1 MTRATD
7 IQRTSKE
14 ARRARASTTSNDP
27 IERLEATLG
36 AISST
41 PEKRMLIIVN
51 PYATTV
57 SDRLKN
63 LVVYAL
69 RGRYEVD
76 ALDTESRDHATE
88 LCREAAR
95 EGYDVVVAF
104 GGDGTVNEAANGLVG
119 SKTPLSCL
127 PGGRTNVYCRMLG
140 IPTDVVDATEH
151 LLRIADDW
159 HPRWVDLG
167 HVNERAFLF
176 SAGVGLDASV
186 VERVDAHP
194 RLKARLG
201 EWYYT
206 WTGIRTFNRRYLVRP
221 PRLEAELGPDWVPGV
236 TTIVQNAAPYTFFGN
251 RPVDMGEGA
260 TLSSGSLSGVV
271 LERASP
277 IDIPTITWRALSTRA
292 RVSRHRRVR
301 PFSELDSLRVRSV
314 DERPLPLQVDGDYI
328 GEVSEASFRVTP
340 RGILVVS

>member
-1 MTRATD
+1 MAAT
-7 IQRTSKE
+7 
-14 ARRARASTTSNDP
+14 STDP
-27 IERLEATLG
+27 MANLESSLG
-36 AISST
+36 ASAPS
-41 PEKRMLIIVN
+41 KRMLMIVN

-69 RGRYEVD
+69 RGRYQVD
-76 ALDTESRDHATE
+76 AIDTEARDHATE
-88 LCREAAR
+88 LCREAAQ

-104 GGDGTVNEAANGLVG
+104 GGDGTVNEAANGLAG
-119 SKTPLSCL
+119 SETPLSCL

-159 HPRWVDLG
+159 HPRRVDLAR
-167 HVNERAFLF
+167 VNERYFVF

-206 WTGIRTFNRRYLVRP
+206 STGVQTFTRRYLVRP
-221 PRLEAELGPDWVPGV
+221 PRLEVELAGERVTGV
-236 TTIVQNAAPYTFFGN
+236 TAIVQNGEPYSFFGN
-251 RPVDMGEGA
+251 RPVHMGEGA
-260 TLSSGSLSGVV
+260 TLDSGDLAGVV

-277 IDIPTITWRALSTRA
+277 IDIPTIIWRALSKRA
-292 RVSRHRRVR
+292 RLAKHRRVH
-301 PFSELDSLRVRSV
+301 PFTGLSGLRVRSL
-314 DERPLPLQVDGDYI
+314 DGRSLPLQVDGDFI
-328 GEVSEASFRVTP
+328 GEVQDAVFSVAP
-340 RGILVVS
+340 GGIAVVS

>member
-1 MTRATD
+1 MPAT
-7 IQRTSKE
+7 
-14 ARRARASTTSNDP
+14 STDP
-27 IERLEATLG
+27 IERLEAALG
-36 AISST
+36 VETST

-69 RGRYEVD
+69 RGRYLVD

-88 LCREAAR
+88 LCREAAG
-95 EGYDVVVAF
+95 EGYDLVVAF
-104 GGDGTVNEAANGLVG
+104 GGDGTVNEAANGLAG
-119 SKTPLSCL
+119 SDTPLSCL
-127 PGGRTNVYCRMLG
+127 PGGSTNVYCRILG

-151 LLRIADDW
+151 LLRMADDW
-159 HPRWVDLG
+159 RPRRVDLG
-167 HVNERAFLF
+167 RVNDRAFLF

-206 WTGIRTFNRRYLVRP
+206 WTGIRTFNRRYLLRP
-221 PRLEAELGPDWVPGV
+221 PRLVTELDSERVTGV
-236 TTIVQNAAPYTFFGN
+236 TTIVQNATPYTYFGK
-251 RPVDMGEGA
+251 RPVHMGEGA
-260 TLSSGSLSGVV
+260 TLDSADLAGVV

-277 IDIPTITWRALSTRA
+277 IDIPTITWRALSGHA
-292 RVSRHRRVR
+292 RLTRHRRVH
-301 PFSELDSLRVRSV
+301 PFTGARSLSVRTL

-328 GEVSEASFRVTP
+328 GDVAEAEFRVSP
-340 RGILVVS
+340 EGIMVVS

>member
-1 MTRATD
+1 MAATS
-7 IQRTSKE
+7 I
-14 ARRARASTTSNDP
+14 DP
-27 IERLEATLG
+27 VERLEAALG
-36 AISST
+36 VGTVAPS
-41 PEKRMLIIVN
+41 KRMLIIVN

-69 RGRYEVD
+69 RGSYQVD
-76 ALDTESRDHATE
+76 AIDTEARDHATE

-104 GGDGTVNEAANGLVG
+104 GGDGTVNEAANGLAG
-119 SKTPLSCL
+119 SDTPLSCL

-140 IPTDVVDATEH
+140 IPIDVVDATEH
-151 LLRIADDW
+151 LLQIADDW
-159 HPRWVDLG
+159 RPRRVDLG
-167 HVNERAFLF
+167 HVNDRHFVF

-206 WTGIRTFNRRYLVRP
+206 WTGIQTFNRRYLLRP
-221 PRLEAELGPDWVPGV
+221 PRLEVELGRERLEGV
-236 TTIVQNAAPYTFFGN
+236 TAIVQNAAPYTFFGN

-260 TLSSGSLSGVV
+260 TLDSGDLAGVV
-271 LERASP
+271 LRRASP
-277 IDIPTITWRALSTRA
+277 IDIPTIIWRALSRRA
-292 RVSRHRRVR
+292 RLARHRQVCS
-301 PFSELDSLRVRSV
+301 FSELGGLRVRSL
-314 DERPLPLQVDGDYI
+314 DDRSLPLQVDGDYI
-328 GEVSEASFRVTP
+328 GDVDEAVFGVTP
-340 RGILVVS
+340 GGITVVA